1 MINIDSIN
9 VSELEIKDITE
20 TVSSASYLH
29 LHLDIDG
36 EGRIKTQLYD
46 KRDEFNFPIV
56 NYLFICSI
64 IPAAPADIVI
74 SLAVDLIFQSLWLA
88 IMISLKGVAAN
99 KEATEPG
106 VPSEYIE
113 VITSQVSRLPSCYM

>member
-1 MINIDSIN
+1 MININSIN
-9 VSELEIKDITE
+9 VSELEIKDNTE
-20 TVSSASYLH
+20 TVSSASY
-29 LHLDIDG
+29 IDG

-46 KRDEFNFPIV
+46 KRDEFNVPIV
-56 NYLFICSI
+56 NYLFICSN

-113 VITSQVSRLPSCYM
+113 VITSQVSRLPSCYMYLYHK